1 MESIIN
7 FLKNIIFYLD
17 EKVIVLL
24 ILGLTIL
31 YIALLFLNRN
41 SRLKNIIPNTIASLG
56 IIGTFVG
63 IYIGLVNFDIT
74 PGKMEESIPELLTG
88 MKLAFFTSILGL
100 GISTFLKGIVGFE
113 KRKITKNDEVLVLLR
128 ELVKKI
134 GENDSSILKESIIEL
149 KEVTIETN
157 RYMVEVINDLANSN
171 RTISKRIED
180 GNTKL
185 RSEFITFREEMGKSF
200 TSEFTKALNKSI
212 EDLNIQLQ
220 KHLGDNFKNAVDNL
234 VTWQENYIETITE
247 ATENLL
253 KTKDSMK
260 EIEGSILKITNNSEV
275 LVETADLIKPLLSG
289 VDTIQ
294 KSILIGN
301 TKLEENLVSFGE
313 ISEKVML
320 KTELLFEN
328 VEESLEEK
336 LESFHKTITE
346 VQEKGQNSV
355 EILNGVVIE
364 TSNNLSE
371 LRNNFEILG
380 NEFESSFENILDEIK
395 IGVEDVVKH
404 TKVISETSKA
414 QIDNLED
421 VCNRL
426 GNTSEQVV
434 QELAERL
441 QESFLTADQAISES
455 IKKVEEGLNTNLDN
469 CLTGL
474 VSALSSVSEKFV
486 KDYTPL
492 TEKLKNVVELAKA
505 V

>member
-1 MESIIN
+1 MENIIN
-7 FLKNIIFYLD
+7 FLKDFIFYLN
-17 EKVIVLL
+17 EKVIVLG
-24 ILGLTIL
+24 ILGLTIY
-31 YIALLFLNRN
+31 YIVLLTLNKN
-41 SRLKNIIPNTIASLG
+41 SKLKNIIPNTIASLG

-63 IYIGLVNFDIT
+63 IYMGLMNFDIT

-100 GISTFLKGIVGFE
+100 GLSTLLKGIGSFE
-113 KRKITKNDEVLVLLR
+113 KRKKTKNDEVLDLLR
-128 ELVKKI
+128 ELVKKV
-134 GENDSSILKESIIEL
+134 GESDSSTLKESIIEL
-149 KEVTIETN
+149 KEVTVETN
-157 RYMVEVINDLANSN
+157 KQMVDVINKLATSN
-171 RTISKRIED
+171 KIISEKIED
-180 GNTKL
+180 GNIKL
-185 RSEFITFREEMGKSF
+185 RSEFVIFREEMGKSF
-200 TSEFTKALNKSI
+200 TTEFTKALSKSI
-212 EDLNIQLQ
+212 EDLNVQLQ
-220 KHLGDNFKNAVDNL
+220 KHLGDNFKNAVDKL
-234 VTWQENYIETITE
+234 VTWQENYMQTITE

-253 KTKDSMK
+253 KTKDSMV
-260 EIEGSILKITNNSEV
+260 EVEVAITKIASNSEV
-275 LVETADLIKPLLSG
+275 LVETADLIKPLLVG

-294 KSILIGN
+294 NSILIGN
-301 TKLEENLVSFGE
+301 TKLEENLVNFSE

-320 KTELLFEN
+320 KTEMLFEN
-328 VEESLEEK
+328 IEESLEEK
-336 LESFHKTITE
+336 LKGFQGAIEII
-346 VQEKGQNSV
+346 QENGQNSV
-355 EILNGVVIE
+355 EILNGVVVE

-371 LRNNFEILG
+371 LKNNFEILG
-380 NEFESSFENILDEIK
+380 SEFESSFENILDEIK

-455 IKKVEEGLNTNLDN
+455 IKKVEDGLNTNLDN